1 MRGSLQADE
10 TAGVSAGEGAST
22 EQDTG
27 RTEKYGPLCLKR
39 KESYGSITLF

>member
-1 MRGSLQADE
+1 MRGSCQVDE

-39 KESYGSITLF
+39 KGAIGK